1 MNGKVTGHRTTGDA
15 RFTIEDDSLT
25 ITVKVKG
32 AAPGITHWQV
42 RTMNKRDTLVALVT
56 SVSALANGEQQRVDP
71 SGAIA
76 ACCERPYVCV

>member
-32 AAPGITHWQV
+32 AAP
-42 RTMNKRDTLVALVT
+42 ALPI
-56 SVSALANGEQQRVDP
+56 GR
-71 SGAIA
+71 SG
-76 ACCERPYVCV
+76 R